1 MVVFVLTDSFPAC
14 LLIGEDLREG
24 TFRDEEAG
32 GVVEGVFERFLER
45 HLEGVA
51 GADEGA
57 GEEDLEGGAEAESLF
72 VCDHDL
78 AVFLRAFGAHCH
90 GGMW

>member
-1 MVVFVLTDSFPAC
+1 MVVFVLTHSFPAC
-14 LLIGEDLREG
+14 LLVGEDLCESA
-24 TFRDEEAG
+24 FRDEEAG
-32 GVVEGVFERFLER
+32 GVVERVFERFLER
-45 HLEGVA
+45 HLEGMA
-51 GADEGA
+51 SANEGA

-90 GGMW
+90 RRMW